1 MKKYEKPSLLI
12 LKVDS
17 ENVLAAASSTG
28 EPTGVTVSDKS
39 ADAGVAPLAKE
50 NKWPSYNVWEDEL

>member
-17 ENVLAAASSTG
+17 ENVLAAASPA